1 VGQHRER
8 KRGKEARVP
17 NELRLHR
24 PVYTRWVEEPSSGHT
39 VLVTTKA
46 LDCGEPLKV
55 YYAVAEPDQQK
66 AIAIVRDSLGITSDE
81 VIEAVGPL
89 SAEQL
94 IALSLAPG
102 HFEQL

>member
-1 VGQHRER
+1 MEGPIL
-8 KRGKEARVP
+8 G
-17 NELRLHR
+17 
-24 PVYTRWVEEPSSGHT
+24 YTI
-39 VLVTTKA
+39 LVTTKA
-46 LDCGEPLKV
+46 LDGGDPLKV

-66 AIAIVRDSLGITSDE
+66 AIAIVRDGLGITSDE

-94 IALSLAPG
+94 TSLALAPG